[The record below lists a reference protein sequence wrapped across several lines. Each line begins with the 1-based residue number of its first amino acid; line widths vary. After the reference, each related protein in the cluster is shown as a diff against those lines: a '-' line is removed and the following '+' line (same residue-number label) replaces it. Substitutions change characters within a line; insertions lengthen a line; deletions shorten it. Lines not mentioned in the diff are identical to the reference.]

1 MYPGPHT
8 QHTYTFSTHIH
19 RPAACG
25 MPLQVLPPE
34 EDRDL
39 RASSSFKQT
48 VTSAGLDNT
57 PLFPHRSHAAPA
69 STPVAAT
76 ATTALTGAETAG
88 APIFPRIPLPQT
100 APFGLASAVAV
111 VVHPAAASPPPP
123 PPCPPPRNGFLPRT
137 MSELN

>member
-1 MYPGPHT
+1 
-8 QHTYTFSTHIH
+8 
-19 RPAACG
+19 

-39 RASSSFKQT
+39 RASSFKQT

-57 PLFPHRSHAAPA
+57 LLFPHRSQAAPA

-123 PPCPPPRNGFLPRT
+123 PLLVLPRG
-137 MSELN
+137 MAFFQEP